1 MGWIEYAISLPTIL
15 TLETYSIK
23 KKKKKNSLE
32 THSQA
37 PS

>member
-1 MGWIEYAISLPTIL
+1 MGCIEYAISLPTIL

-23 KKKKKNSLE
+23 KKKNSLE